1 MPEKCIDEKALT
13 PTPARNPSARTT
25 RPEQQY
31 LPAPTPKVKL
41 RQGLKIFWKIKTAQ
55 VRYFGPGRLMLIS
68 RDLLSR
74 HSDDNRINPSS
85 GDGLVNRAQ
94 RLVQM

>member
-1 MPEKCIDEKALT
+1 
-13 PTPARNPSARTT
+13 
-25 RPEQQY
+25 
-31 LPAPTPKVKL
+31 
-41 RQGLKIFWKIKTAQ
+41 
-55 VRYFGPGRLMLIS
+55 MLIS